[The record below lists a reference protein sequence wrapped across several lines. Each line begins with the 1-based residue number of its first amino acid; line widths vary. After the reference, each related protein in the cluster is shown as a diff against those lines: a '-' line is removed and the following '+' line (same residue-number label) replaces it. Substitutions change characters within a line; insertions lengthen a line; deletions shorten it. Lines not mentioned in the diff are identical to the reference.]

1 MPVVLYNND
10 DTPAKGAITLSESSA
25 NFTRLKIFFKNT
37 NGYRSSVDVFDPNG
51 KTVCL
56 FGFAYGDIDGGTD
69 PMILKFRLIAISDN
83 KIDTAKSSGGTYVTG
98 EQRLSADR
106 HYTKGDFIAITQVLG
121 YRG

>member
-25 NFTRLKIFFKNT
+25 NFTRLKIFYKNT
-37 NGYRSSVDVFDPNG
+37 NGFFSSVDVYNPNG
-51 KTVCL
+51 KTVTL
-56 FGFAYGDIDGGTD
+56 LNFAYGDVDNTD
-69 PMILKFRLIAISDN
+69 PMILKFRVIDISDN
-83 KIDTAKSSGGTYVTG
+83 KIETGQSTGGTYVTG
-98 EQRLSADR
+98 EQRLSSGR

>member
-25 NFTRLKIFFKNT
+25 NFTRLKIFYKNT
-37 NGYRSSVDVFDPNG
+37 NGFFSSVDVYEPNG
-51 KTVCL
+51 KTVTL
-56 FGFAYGDIDGGTD
+56 LNFAYGDVNSTD
-69 PMILKFRLIAISDN
+69 PMILKFRVIDISDN
-83 KIDTAKSSGGTYVTG
+83 KIDTGKSSGGTYVTG

>member
-1 MPVVLYNND
+1 MLYDND

-25 NFTRLKIFFKNT
+25 NFARLKIFYKNT
-37 NGYRSSVDVFDPNG
+37 NGYRSSVDIYNPNG
-51 KTVCL
+51 KTVTL
-56 FGFAYGDIDGGTD
+56 LNFAYGNVDDTD
-69 PMILKFRLIAISDN
+69 PMFLKFRLIAISDN

-98 EQRLSADR
+98 EQRLSEGR